1 MQTREIGTSGISAS
15 AIGLGTWAIGGWM
28 WGGTDETASIGAI
41 QASIDRGVSLIDTA
55 PAYGMGR
62 SEEIVGAAI
71 AGRREKVILA
81 TKCGLA
87 WHTTKGRHFFD
98 QAGKPVHRYLGA
110 DSIRWEVE
118 ESLKR
123 LRTDYIDLYITH
135 WQDPTTP
142 VSETMQ
148 ALEEL
153 KKVGKIRAIGASNV
167 SPSDVESYTAAGK
180 LDAIQEQYSMV
191 HRDIEAQLIPL
202 CLRRRVSVLSYSS
215 LALGLLTGRINSE
228 RNFEGD
234 DLRNSDPRF
243 SAENRRKVAEFAAT
257 VRPLA
262 EAHRATIAQLVIAW
276 TVRQQGI
283 GFVLCGARNASQA
296 IENADAGSLEL
307 TEVELAEIDG
317 AASRHLVGVHV

>member
-1 MQTREIGTSGISAS
+1 
-15 AIGLGTWAIGGWM
+15 
-28 WGGTDETASIGAI
+28 
-41 QASIDRGVSLIDTA
+41 
-55 PAYGMGR
+55 
-62 SEEIVGAAI
+62 
-71 AGRREKVILA
+71 
-81 TKCGLA
+81 
-87 WHTTKGRHFFD
+87 
-98 QAGKPVHRYLGA
+98 
-110 DSIRWEVE
+110 
-118 ESLKR
+118 
-123 LRTDYIDLYITH
+123 
-135 WQDPTTP
+135 
-142 VSETMQ
+142 
-148 ALEEL
+148 
-153 KKVGKIRAIGASNV
+153 
-167 SPSDVESYTAAGK
+167 
-180 LDAIQEQYSMV
+180 MV

-276 TVRQQGI
+276 TASQQGI